1 MQLYD
6 VGRSPNCLKVRVI
19 ARELGLPLALVP
31 YDFAAPKPPGYLDKN
46 PMGKVPTLVDD
57 DGFVLWESGAI
68 LVHLAEK
75 KPESGLLPV
84 EPHARAETFRW
95 LLFAA
100 THIQP
105 WVSLL
110 GQERLIKARRGEAP
124 DPAMVGLGDRELAR
138 FWPVLEAGLQKADY
152 LVGSYTIADIA
163 LGCGVVDCE
172 ARGIDLTIFP
182 RITAW
187 RERLRQRP
195 AWAD

>member
-6 VGRSPNCLKVRVI
+6 VTRSPNCLKVRVI
-19 ARELGLPLALVP
+19 ARELGFALELVP
-31 YDFAAPKPPGYLDKN
+31 IDFHARPAAYYEKN

-57 DGFVLWESGAI
+57 DGYALWESGAI

-75 KPESGLLPV
+75 KPELGLLPS
-84 EPHARAETFRW
+84 EAHARAETLRW
-95 LLFAA
+95 LFFAA

-110 GQERLIKARRGEAP
+110 GQERLIKARTGLPP
-124 DPAMVGLGDRELAR
+124 DPAMVGLGERELAR
-138 FWPVLEAGLQKADY
+138 FFPVLEAGLEGRDY

-163 LGCGVVDCE
+163 MGCGLNDSE
-172 ARGIDLTIFP
+172 ARGIDLTMFP
-182 RITAW
+182 NITAW

-195 AWAD
+195 AWRD